1 MESLGYGTHVTV
13 DAFEAAETRLLEEGQ
28 STALLQS
35 LVRELENDDSEQLSV
50 VLNTS
55 DGSSVGLLQ
64 GESQLFMHVF
74 PAERRVNL
82 RLFTRRDVPVS
93 PMLLSLRQRFATSRF
108 ESHISGVSKLAGFSD
123 ESVRQV
129 LMGDRSYARSRFQ
142 YLSREG

>member
-64 GESQLFMHVF
+64 G
-74 PAERRVNL
+74 
-82 RLFTRRDVPVS
+82 
-93 PMLLSLRQRFATSRF
+93 
-108 ESHISGVSKLAGFSD
+108 
-123 ESVRQV
+123 
-129 LMGDRSYARSRFQ
+129 
-142 YLSREG
+142 